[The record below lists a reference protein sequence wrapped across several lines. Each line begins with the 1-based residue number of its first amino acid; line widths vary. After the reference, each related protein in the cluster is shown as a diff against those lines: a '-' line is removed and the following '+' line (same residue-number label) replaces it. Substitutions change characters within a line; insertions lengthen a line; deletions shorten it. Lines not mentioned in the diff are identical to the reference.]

1 VRENLNFLAT
11 AIGSLP
17 HSNPKDA
24 IDLIFNTIPEAPC
37 CPQLS
42 KVSPN
47 EDMLLQYTE
56 HFPGIKIDEE
66 TEKRYVDLESD
77 EYFLELEE
85 LFMDFEEVVASN
97 DLNDEILS
105 KYAVSKDYASAF
117 PLFIEKIKVTQPE
130 FIKGQIIGPFTFGTS
145 TLDKDSRCT
154 FYDETYREV
163 IVKTLTLKALWQV
176 NEFRKASPKSKNIIF
191 LDEPTMSQ
199 LGTSAFITV
208 TNEDVQSTTNQIVD
222 VLHKFGVLVGMH
234 CCGKTDWSNLLKTNL
249 DIINFDAFF
258 FAENFAL
265 FSKELAHFIDRGGL
279 IAWGVIP
286 TLDIDAL
293 EQTNE
298 QELVAIYEK
307 AKNLLVAKGL
317 DNEKLI
323 NSSIITPS
331 CGAGSLSVENS
342 QKAMNYL
349 KSVSES
355 LCKKYSKEKNND

>member
-1 VRENLNFLAT
+1 MREDYKFLAT

-17 HSNPKDA
+17 HSNPQDA
-24 IDLIFNTIPEAPC
+24 IDLIFNTIPNAPC

-56 HFPGIKIDEE
+56 HFAGIKIDEE
-66 TEKRYVDLESD
+66 TSKRYADLDSD
-77 EYFLELEE
+77 EYFMELEE
-85 LFMDFEEVVASN
+85 LFMDFEEVIAS
-97 DLNDEILS
+97 DELNDEILS
-105 KYAVSKDYASAF
+105 KYAISSDYASAF
-117 PLFIEKIKVTQPE
+117 SLFINKIKETTPE
-130 FIKGQIIGPFTFGTS
+130 YIKGQIIGPFTFGTS
-145 TLDKDSRCT
+145 TLDKDNRCT

-176 NEFRKASPKSKNIIF
+176 NEFRKASPNSKNIIF

-208 TNEDVQSTTNQIVD
+208 TNEDVQNSTNQIVD
-222 VLHKFGVLVGMH
+222 VLHQFGILVGMH

-265 FSKELAHFIDRGGL
+265 YAKELEQFIDKGGK
-279 IAWGVIP
+279 IAWGIIP
-286 TLDIDAL
+286 TLDVDAL

-298 QELVAIYEK
+298 QELISIYEK

-317 DNEKLI
+317 NEEKLLA
-323 NSSIITPS
+323 SSILTPS

-349 KSVSES
+349 KLVSEK
-355 LCKKYSKEKNND
+355 LYEQYAKELSND